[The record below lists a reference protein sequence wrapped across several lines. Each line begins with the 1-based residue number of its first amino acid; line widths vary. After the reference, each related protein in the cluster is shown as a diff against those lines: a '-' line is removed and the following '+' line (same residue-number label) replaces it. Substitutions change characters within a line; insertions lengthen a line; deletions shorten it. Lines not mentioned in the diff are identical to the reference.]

1 MIRSVGATASTRGDG
16 APRAIATSASRSSE
30 VCVGVER
37 GVVRAFDARCAGKA
51 AEAWRIDATMIHDD
65 VDDVSATVDDDD
77 DDDDDVNAVCYG
89 DCNYVFFASGR
100 RVFEADVRAVSGSGE
115 RGTTR
120 RLGAHADSVN
130 GLAFL
135 DAQSSSRGAVLAAC
149 DDDGDVV
156 IYDVSAPGLGRVT
169 RRMKHVVGG
178 AGCATAAAFRR
189 KRGGARELLTSATDC
204 TVKKWDIDGK
214 SVPVG
219 SWDVRAMESVRDVA
233 ARRRLR
239 RREAETASDASAR
252 SFNPPMA
259 HSVACYAGE
268 VCEDAVPGVRR
279 IAVTAC
285 GDGSVVVFDADAHGG
300 GGGKSKHKKS
310 AAASSTPFGHRDA
323 QCVRLGDISAESALS
338 PSCTR
343 HTNAATCADF
353 VPWNARGAVVISG
366 GVDRKLIA
374 WDWTAA
380 ARRAAADDDDDDDTT
395 TKPTDAIAHVA
406 CARKI
411 NGFAFDAGARPGTV
425 YVIDT
430 GCVVKSY
437 VID

>member
-51 AEAWRIDATMIHDD
+51 AEAWRINATLIHDD
-65 VDDVSATVDDDD
+65 DDVLAAVD

-89 DCNYVFFASGR
+89 DKSACNYVFFASGR

-135 DAQSSSRGAVLAAC
+135 DAQSTSRGAVLAAC

-156 IYDVSAPGLGRVT
+156 IYDVSASGLGRET

-239 RREAETASDASAR
+239 RREAETSSDASAR

-268 VCEDAVPGVRR
+268 VCEDAIPGVRR
-279 IAVTAC
+279 VAVTAC

-310 AAASSTPFGHRDA
+310 AAASSTPFGLRDA

-380 ARRAAADDDDDDDTT
+380 ARRAADDDDDDTT
-395 TKPTDAIAHVA
+395 TKTTDAIAHVA
-406 CARKI
+406 CGRKI
-411 NGFAFDAGARPGTV
+411 NGFAFDSGARPGTV